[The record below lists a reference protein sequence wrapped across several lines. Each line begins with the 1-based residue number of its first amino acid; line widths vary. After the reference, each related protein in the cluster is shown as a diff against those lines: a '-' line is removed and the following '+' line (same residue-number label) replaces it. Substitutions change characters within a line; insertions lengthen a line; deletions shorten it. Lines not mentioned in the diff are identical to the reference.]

1 MSLTKLAE
9 STSKIDPALY
19 TKYDV
24 KRGLRDINGKGV
36 LAGLTDIG
44 NVHAYDMVDGKQ
56 VPCEGKLYY
65 RGYNIEDLV
74 NGFIRDQRFGFEE
87 VTYLLLFGKL
97 PSKEDLKE
105 FSDMLAAYRS
115 LPTSFVRDIILKAP
129 SQDMMNTLARSVL
142 TLYTYD
148 DRADDISLPNV
159 LRQCLQL
166 IALFPMLSVY
176 GYQAYSHYHDGKSLY
191 IHMPDPSLSTA
202 ENLLHILRPD
212 SKYTNL
218 EAHILDIALVLH
230 MEHGGGNNSTFTTHV
245 VSSSGTDTYSTI
257 ASSLGSLK
265 GPKHGGAN
273 IKVVRMFEDMKK
285 TVKDWNNEKEVGDYL
300 RALLNKDAFDHAGL
314 IYGMGHAV
322 YSLSD
327 PRANI
332 FKGFVEKL
340 SKEKAEKKSSSFILW
355 WNALHHRS
363 LPKNARSTKV
373 SVPTWTSTADLY
385 TVCWICLRSSSHR
398 SLRSPVWLAGVP
410 TASKSLPITEKLFVL
425 HTKAFLRLKI
435 MFRLKN
441 VKITKT
447 FLNTKRHKSAGRTFH
462 SSDTFSF
469 YISDV

>member
-1 MSLTKLAE
+1 MNVYSEITPEILSLTKLAE

-176 GYQAYSHYHDGKSLY
+176 GYQAYSHYHAGKSLY

-218 EAHILDIALVLH
+218 EARILDIALVLH

-273 IKVVRMFEDMKK
+273 IKVVKMFNDMRKHVHDYSDEEEISAYLKK
-285 TVKDWNNEKEVGDYL
+285 LLHKE
-300 RALLNKDAFDHAGL
+300 AFDKRGL
-314 IYGMGHAV
+314 IYGMGHAI
-322 YSLSD
+322 YSVSD
-327 PRANI
+327 PRAEV
-332 FKGFVEKL
+332 FKGYVEQLAREKGRMKDYQLYAAVERLAPKVIAEERKIYKGVSANVDFYSGFVYSML
-340 SKEKAEKKSSSFILW
+340 D
-355 WNALHHRS
+355 
-363 LPKNARSTKV
+363 LPLE
-373 SVPTWTSTADLY
+373 LY
-385 TVCWICLRSSSHR
+385 TPMFAIARIVGWSAHR
-398 SLRSPVWLAGVP
+398 MEELINVDKIIRPAYKPVAKNIEYVNIDERNDG
-410 TASKSLPITEKLFVL
+410 PI
-425 HTKAFLRLKI
+425 
-435 MFRLKN
+435 N
-441 VKITKT
+441 
-447 FLNTKRHKSAGRTFH
+447 
-462 SSDTFSF
+462 D
-469 YISDV
+469 

>member
-1 MSLTKLAE
+1 MNVYSEITPEILSLTKLAE

-115 LPTSFVRDIILKAP
+115 LPASFVRDIILKAP

-218 EAHILDIALVLH
+218 EARILDIALVLH

-322 YSLSD
+322 YSL
-327 PRANI
+327 
-332 FKGFVEKL
+332 
-340 SKEKAEKKSSSFILW
+340 
-355 WNALHHRS
+355 
-363 LPKNARSTKV
+363 
-373 SVPTWTSTADLY
+373 
-385 TVCWICLRSSSHR
+385 
-398 SLRSPVWLAGVP
+398 
-410 TASKSLPITEKLFVL
+410 
-425 HTKAFLRLKI
+425 
-435 MFRLKN
+435 
-441 VKITKT
+441 
-447 FLNTKRHKSAGRTFH
+447 
-462 SSDTFSF
+462 
-469 YISDV
+469 